1 MINKC
6 RAAIPL
12 LGDDKANFLPLP
24 HKDMGHYVH
33 QFIQQIA
40 PIISQL
46 DFLATRPFS

>member
-24 HKDMGHYVH
+24 HKDTGHYRAVPLKILH
-33 QFIQQIA
+33 
-40 PIISQL
+40 
-46 DFLATRPFS
+46 